1 MRVRVKKWGN
11 RLALRIPTAVARS
24 AKLGEGSELELA
36 LVRGRLVMS
45 SLHPAYKLDELVRRI
60 TPRNRH
66 HETDWDSPLGRE
78 SW

>member
-1 MRVRVKKWGN
+1 MRIRVKKWGN
-11 RLALRIPTAVARS
+11 SLALRIPTAVARS

-36 LVRGRLVMS
+36 LVRGRLVMAPLRTFYS
-45 SLHPAYKLDELVRRI
+45 LDELVRRI

-66 HETDWDSPLGRE
+66 DETDWDGPLGRE